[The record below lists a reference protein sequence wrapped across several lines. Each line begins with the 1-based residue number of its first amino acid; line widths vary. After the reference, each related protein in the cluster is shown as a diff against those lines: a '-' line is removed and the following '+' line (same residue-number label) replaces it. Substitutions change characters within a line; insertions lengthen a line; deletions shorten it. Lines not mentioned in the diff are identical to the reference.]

1 VSAPEIG
8 TGRRAASENV
18 PVGSEG
24 CNRVLRV
31 QRYILAE
38 LVVTLALTL
47 LVVTSVLFAALCLQT
62 MGRMEGLD
70 LAFLL
75 KLLPP
80 LLPLAIAFSMPFAY
94 LLAVALV
101 YGRLVSD
108 RELIALRIAGVH
120 PRVAAAPAL
129 TLGAVLSLASLLFT
143 GWALPDG
150 ALALEQ
156 QKANLADQFLANLST
171 SQHAVTTP
179 KCRLSWDRYEPS
191 RRAGEAG
198 VFRDFELDFRDGND
212 STKILGDELRLV
224 RRDDGGE
231 SGGEAGDSDDEK
243 HGGDLVV
250 EAPWA
255 YVIRV
260 QGTGGVSTSVARSY
274 ERKIGYVESL
284 GASTGF
290 NQLVG
295 AQRVEAKS
303 RQVRLPDV
311 CYLIHR
317 GDVSRVPL
325 RRSLTE
331 LHGRLATAAM
341 PLLFALVAVGVCFQ
355 FSPRTRRMTG
365 FLLASLPIL
374 LVHLPL
380 WVSGKNFSDAGRV
393 PAWFGMWL
401 PDAALLVV
409 GTGLFSRAYRR

>member
-1 VSAPEIG
+1 
-8 TGRRAASENV
+8 
-18 PVGSEG
+18 
-24 CNRVLRV
+24 VLRV

-70 LAFLL
+70 LAFLV

-80 LLPLAIAFSMPFAY
+80 LMPLAIAFSMPFAY

-129 TLGAVLSLASLLFT
+129 ALGAVLSLASLLFT
-143 GWALPDG
+143 GWVLPDG

-179 KCRLSWDRYEPS
+179 TCRLSWSRYEPS

-198 VFRDFELDFRDGND
+198 VFRDFELDVRGASGHD
-212 STKILGDELRLV
+212 SMKLLGDELRLV
-224 RRDDGGE
+224 RQGGRGKDGSEADGEQDD
-231 SGGEAGDSDDEK
+231 
-243 HGGDLVV
+243 GDLVV

-255 YVIRV
+255 YVNRIE
-260 QGTGGVSTSVARSY
+260 GTGGLSTQASAAYSLS
-274 ERKIGYVESL
+274 IGHVESL

-290 NQLVG
+290 NQLIG

-303 RQVRLPDV
+303 RQVRLPEV
-311 CYLIHR
+311 CYLVRR
-317 GDVSRVPL
+317 GDVSRVPV

-374 LVHLPL
+374 LIHLPL

-401 PDAALLVV
+401 PDAGLLVV
-409 GTGLFSRAYRR
+409 GTGLFARAYRR